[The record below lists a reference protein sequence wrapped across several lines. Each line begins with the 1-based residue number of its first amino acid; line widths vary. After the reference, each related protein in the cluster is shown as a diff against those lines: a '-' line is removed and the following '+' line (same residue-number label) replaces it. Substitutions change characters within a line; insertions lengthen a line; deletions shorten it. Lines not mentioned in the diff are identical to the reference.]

1 VDRNVKEIQGYL
13 GFISKHNEH
22 ISPVVPD
29 GIMGEE
35 TKDSVKEFQ
44 AEYDLPVSGEV
55 NPKTWDRIVEVYK
68 DFKGEDENS
77 LKMFKR
83 GIITGENK
91 KLLETML
98 VHITGKFSS
107 LPENPEL
114 AIKKI
119 QKVSGLPESGKVDV
133 KTWNRILT
141 LYNIS
146 CH

>member
-1 VDRNVKEIQGYL
+1 MNKDVKEIQGYL
-13 GFISKHNEH
+13 AFISKHNEN

-35 TKDSVKEFQ
+35 TKISVKEFQ

-68 DFKGEDENS
+68 EFKGEKEKS
-77 LKMFKR
+77 LKMFKK
-83 GIITGENK
+83 GSITEENQ

-98 VHITGKFSS
+98 LHITDKFTS
-107 LPENPEL
+107 LPENPEQ
-114 AIKKI
+114 AVKKI

-133 KTWNRILT
+133 KTWNRILA
-141 LYNIS
+141 LYNINY
-146 CH
+146 